1 MAAGRHSGGIDM
13 ADNPEL
19 DRIASSLQMQQAK
32 GEAIRT
38 QMQQMEA
45 TILEI
50 GAAVDAIQNLKKAK
64 ADALVPVGAGVFI
77 SCPKPDPDKVV
88 LNIGANVMVSKK
100 PEEAV
105 KLLEERQ
112 RKISDAISAAQEDMG
127 ELIRAIDELSQRAS
141 GIAAAEGKNVR
152 PPKE

>member
-1 MAAGRHSGGIDM
+1 MANDS
-13 ADNPEL
+13 EL
-19 DRIASSLQMQQAK
+19 DGISTSLQIQQAK
-32 GEAIRT
+32 GEAIRA

-50 GAAVDAIQNLKKAK
+50 GSAVDAIQNLKKAK
-64 ADALVPVGAGVFI
+64 SDTLVPVGAGVFI

-88 LNIGANVMVSKK
+88 INIGANVMVAKK

-105 KLLEERQ
+105 KMLDERRQ
-112 RKISDAISAAQEDMG
+112 KIADAIGSAQEDMG
-127 ELIRAIDELSQRAS
+127 EVIKAIDELTQRAS

>member
-1 MAAGRHSGGIDM
+1 MANDS
-13 ADNPEL
+13 EL
-19 DRIASSLQMQQAK
+19 DRIASSLQVQQAK
-32 GEAIRT
+32 GEAIRN
-38 QMQQMEA
+38 QIQQMEA

-50 GAAVDAIQNLKKAK
+50 SAAVDAIQNLKKAK

-77 SCPKPDPDKVV
+77 SCPKPDPDRVV

-112 RKISDAISAAQEDMG
+112 KKISDAIGSAQEDMG
-127 ELIRAIDELSQRAS
+127 EVIRAIDELSQRAS
-141 GIAAAEGKNVR
+141 SIAAAEGKNVR
-152 PPKE
+152 PAKE

>member
-1 MAAGRHSGGIDM
+1 MANEA
-13 ADNPEL
+13 EL
-19 DRIASSLQMQQAK
+19 DRIATSLQIQQAK

-38 QMQQMEA
+38 QIQQMEA

-50 GAAVDAIQNLKKAK
+50 SAAVDAITNLKKAK
-64 ADALVPVGAGVFI
+64 SDTLVPVGAGVFI

-112 RKISDAISAAQEDMG
+112 KKISDAISNAQEDMG
-127 ELIRAIDELSQRAS
+127 EVIKAIDDLSSRAS
-141 GIAAAEGKNVR
+141 GIAASEGKNVR
-152 PPKE
+152 PAKE

>member
-1 MAAGRHSGGIDM
+1 MANDS
-13 ADNPEL
+13 EL
-19 DRIASSLQMQQAK
+19 DRIASSLQVQQAK
-32 GEAIRT
+32 GEAIRN
-38 QMQQMEA
+38 QIQQMEA

-50 GAAVDAIQNLKKAK
+50 SAAVDTIQNLKKAK

-77 SCPKPDPDKVV
+77 SCPKPDPDRVV

-112 RKISDAISAAQEDMG
+112 KKISDAIGSAQVDMG
-127 ELIRAIDELSQRAS
+127 EVIRAIDELS
-141 GIAAAEGKNVR
+141 
-152 PPKE
+152 